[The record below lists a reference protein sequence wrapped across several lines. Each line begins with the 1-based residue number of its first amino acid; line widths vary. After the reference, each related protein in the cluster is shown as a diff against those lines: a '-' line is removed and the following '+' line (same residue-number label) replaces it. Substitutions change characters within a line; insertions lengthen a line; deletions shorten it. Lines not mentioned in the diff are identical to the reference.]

1 MAKRQFE
8 FGEVAAEDIDALATG
23 DAGDVG
29 DHCTGHC
36 SSAAY
41 ELEEATCGTAA
52 DITLQNI
59 TPFIDKFRSASAPG
73 GARRMAGEGEA
84 GAYR

>member
-1 MAKRQFE
+1 MLLTHGKPECVVWRGSRSAFDAGDGARR
-8 FGEVAAEDIDALATG
+8 AEDAARGGRGGAG

-29 DHCTGHC
+29 DHCTGHCC

-52 DITLQNI
+52 E
-59 TPFIDKFRSASAPG
+59 SS
-73 GARRMAGEGEA
+73 
-84 GAYR
+84 